1 MQTDVKKIKK
11 TNLGNYEKEM
21 VLRENLLNSNLFT
34 LESSRDEYI
43 LSLDPLIRKH
53 AKKFVA
59 SGNGKVSFEDYVQEA
74 YLRVMEKF
82 DKFNFR
88 TSDVRLSTYMNYQ
101 IVDAMQTLKVKFE
114 LAYSCST
121 SNVKLLSSI
130 KRYMNEHPDASFQ
143 TIADYFSISQ
153 SRLIGILESEKR
165 SVSIHKSTTDDEK
178 NTLLDT
184 VESNSK
190 NAEQLLFLK
199 KSNVELNNY
208 LKEVLTDEEMF
219 VLERTFGLND
229 KAKEELQKIAN
240 KKNCSK
246 ENVRQIKVRA
256 LNKIKESTLRDDICS
271 LLAKIVSLQ

>member
-21 VLRENLLNSNLFT
+21 VLRENLLNSNLFI

-114 LAYSCST
+114 PAYSCST

>member
-114 LAYSCST
+114 PAYSCST